1 VLPQNS
7 SRVAH
12 LAGLLSGRTQ
22 PTDRRSVWTLGT
34 AAYRVYLSEQ
44 TDDATLRRFSP
55 FGLHELSNVRAR
67 TPPADVLGFAL
78 AATVRN
84 EERTAAYLLGV
95 VGPTATRH
103 AFQMAAE
110 GVCLS
115 ILGVMPTAGTC
126 LERAHAIAIADEV
139 PPVEVITAVERCR
152 VAAAG
157 QDNDGVLRWAA
168 IANHGIA
175 RYGFNVLTPKVRRL
189 AAVKQERANVTGREL
204 EVLAYV
210 ALGFNDRETSRLM
223 GLSPHTVSN
232 HVRHLRSKIG
242 TATRAEAVAWAVNH
256 DLIAVP

>member
-1 VLPQNS
+1 MLPQNS
-7 SRVAH
+7 SRVTH

-44 TDDATLRRFSP
+44 TDDATPRRFSP
-55 FGLHELSNVRAR
+55 FGLHELSSAR
-67 TPPADVLGFAL
+67 TSPADILGLAL

-95 VGPTATRH
+95 VGHAATRH
-103 AFQMAAE
+103 AFLMAAE

-115 ILGVMPTAGTC
+115 ILRVMPTAGTC
-126 LERAHAIAIADEV
+126 LERAHAIAMADEV

-168 IANHGIA
+168 IANSGIA
-175 RYGFNVLTPKVRRL
+175 RYGFNALTPKVTRL
-189 AAVKQERANVTGREL
+189 AAEKQQHAKVTGREL